1 MQPSRD
7 EALSAVKTILKYI
20 GEDPDREGLL
30 RTPERVVRSWDKL
43 YGGYKQKLEDVV
55 KADFDAEGYD
65 QIVMLD
71 DIEFWSTCEHHVL
84 PFYGKVSV
92 GYLPDKK
99 TKRVIGVSKMARIV
113 EMYARRLQIQ
123 ERMTQ
128 QIANALKESI
138 NAEGVGVVVRAR
150 HLCMV
155 ARGVQKQQSWM
166 VTSEMLGSFRNET
179 ATRQEFIRLIEIG
192 RQ

>member
-20 GEDPDREGLL
+20 GEDPDREGLM

-43 YGGYKQKLEDVV
+43 YGGYKQNLEDVV

-166 VTSEMLGSFRNET
+166 VTSEMLGSFRNEI
-179 ATRQEFIRLIEIG
+179 ATRQEFIQLIEIG

>member
-20 GEDPDREGLL
+20 GEDPDREGLM

-166 VTSEMLGSFRNET
+166 VTSEMLGSFRNEI
-179 ATRQEFIRLIEIG
+179 ATRQEFIQLIEIG